1 MQLVVYGNAFRDAYK
16 LVAEQLEKNGSF
28 SASKTK
34 HTQ

>member
-1 MQLVVYGNAFRDAYK
+1 MQMVVVGNAFRDAYK
-16 LVAEQLEKNGSF
+16 LVAEQLENGSF